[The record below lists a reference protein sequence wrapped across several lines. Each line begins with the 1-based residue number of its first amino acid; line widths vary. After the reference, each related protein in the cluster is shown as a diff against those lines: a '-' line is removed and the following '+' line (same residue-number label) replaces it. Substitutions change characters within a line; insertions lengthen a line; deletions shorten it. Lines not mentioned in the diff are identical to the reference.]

1 MNKLWLLLRLIFLD
15 FAAPKGYDAF
25 LQGGIMKKAILFAVV
40 LFVAALMLPADVY
53 IKTNV
58 HTDAFE
64 MMGQK
69 QPAKDETTEQW
80 LNDKQLA
87 VRQGERVTILDLGK
101 NIMYIVNLKEKNYV
115 EAALPLDMAKLLPPE
130 AASMA
135 SMMKMSVKIAANGQA
150 KKIGQWNCAGYD
162 VDMSM
167 MMMKMKM
174 VIWASAEVPFDWKAF
189 AKMYANVAKMQFM
202 DDASIAEFNKIKG
215 FQVATETSMDMM
227 GSKMKV
233 TSTVTEISQKPAPAG
248 TYAVP
253 AGFAKEKTLSMKDM
267 QGR

>member
-1 MNKLWLLLRLIFLD
+1 
-15 FAAPKGYDAF
+15 
-25 LQGGIMKKAILFAVV
+25 MKKALLALIVVMAV
-40 LFVAALMLPADVY
+40 ALLLPADVY

-69 QPAKDETTEQW
+69 QPAKDEVTEQW
-80 LNDKQLA
+80 VNNNQLFN
-87 VRQGERVTILDLGK
+87 RQGERVTILDMNK

-115 EAALPLDMAKLLPPE
+115 EATLPLDMAKLLPPE

-135 SMMKMSVKIAANGQA
+135 SMMKMTVKVAPNGQA
-150 KKIGQWNCAGYD
+150 RKIGQWNCSGYD

-174 VIWASAEVPFDWKAF
+174 VIWASTDVPFDWKMF
-189 AKMYANVAKMQFM
+189 SKMYTNVSKMQFM
-202 DDASIAEFNKIKG
+202 DDASIAEFTKIKG
-215 FQVATETSMDMM
+215 FQIGSEMSMDMM

-233 TSTVTEISQKPAPAG
+233 TSQVVEIAQKPAPAG
-248 TYAVP
+248 IYSVP
-253 AGFAKEKTLSMKDM
+253 AGFTKEKTLSMKDM

>member
-1 MNKLWLLLRLIFLD
+1 
-15 FAAPKGYDAF
+15 
-25 LQGGIMKKAILFAVV
+25 MKKAVLFAVV
-40 LFVAALMLPADVY
+40 LFVAALMLPADIY

-69 QPAKDETTEQW
+69 QPAKDETTDQW
-80 LNDKQLA
+80 LNEKQLF
-87 VRQGERVTILDLGK
+87 VKQGERVTILDLGK
-101 NIMYIVNLKEKNYV
+101 NAMYILNLKEKNYV

-135 SMMKMSVKIAANGQA
+135 SMMKISVKITPNGQ
-150 KKIGQWNCAGYD
+150 KRKIGQWNCIGYD
-162 VDMSM
+162 VDMNM

-174 VIWASAEVPFDWKAF
+174 VIWASTEVPFDWKAF
-189 AKMYANVAKMQFM
+189 AKMYSNVAKMQFM
-202 DDASIAEFNKIKG
+202 DDASLAEFNKIQG
-215 FQVATETSMDMM
+215 FQVASEMSMDMM

-233 TSTVTEISQKPAPAG
+233 TSEVVEITKKPAPAG
-248 TYAVP
+248 LYAVP
-253 AGFAKEKTLSMKDM
+253 AGFTKEKTLSMKDM

>member
-1 MNKLWLLLRLIFLD
+1 
-15 FAAPKGYDAF
+15 
-25 LQGGIMKKAILFAVV
+25 MKKALLALIVVMAV
-40 LFVAALMLPADVY
+40 ALLLPADVY

-58 HTDAFE
+58 RTDAFE

-69 QPAKDETTEQW
+69 QPAKDEVTEQW
-80 LNDKQLA
+80 VNDSQLFNK
-87 VRQGERVTILDLGK
+87 QGERVTILDMKK
-101 NIMYIVNLKEKNYV
+101 NVMYIVNLKEKNYV

-135 SMMKMSVKIAANGQA
+135 SMMKMTVKVTPNGQA
-150 KKIGQWNCAGYD
+150 KKLGQWNCSGYD

-174 VIWASAEVPFDWKAF
+174 VIWASTDVPFDWKMF
-189 AKMYANVAKMQFM
+189 SKMYTNVSKMQFM
-202 DDASIAEFNKIKG
+202 DDASIAEFAKIKG
-215 FQVATETSMDMM
+215 FQIGSEMSMDMM

-233 TSTVTEISQKPAPAG
+233 TSQVVEISQKPAPAG
-248 TYAVP
+248 LYSVP
-253 AGFAKEKTLSMKDM
+253 AGFTKEKSLSMKDM